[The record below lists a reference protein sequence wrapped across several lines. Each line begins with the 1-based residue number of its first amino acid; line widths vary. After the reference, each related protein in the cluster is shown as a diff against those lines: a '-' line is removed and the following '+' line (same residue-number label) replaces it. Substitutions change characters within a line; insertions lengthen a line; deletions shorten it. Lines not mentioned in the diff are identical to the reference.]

1 MVKKPILVMKKSSL
15 SLLFSGLLAV
25 ALVGGTAVNAADTKT
40 KSADA
45 SKAAVAQ
52 KPKAKRNWYP
62 FYGTVAAVDKQA
74 KTISLKK
81 KQGERVLKLD
91 SKSEL
96 LVNDNPATLADV
108 KVGSYA
114 HGKLHK
120 NASGAEVITSA
131 KFDKEAPP
139 KKKKASEKKPAKQA
153 D

>member
-1 MVKKPILVMKKSSL
+1 MLVMKKSSL

-25 ALVGGTAVNAADTKT
+25 ALAGGSTLNAADTQTKAT
-40 KSADA
+40 AASKSA
-45 SKAAVAQ
+45 VATT
-52 KPKAKRNWYP
+52 PKAKRDWYP
-62 FYGTVAAVDKQA
+62 FYGTVTAVDKQA

-81 KQGERVLKLD
+81 NQGERVLKLD

-96 LVNDNPATLADV
+96 LINDKPATLADV

-120 NASGAEVITSA
+120 SVSGAEVITSA

-139 KKKKASEKKPAKQA
+139 KKQKKTAEKEPAKKA